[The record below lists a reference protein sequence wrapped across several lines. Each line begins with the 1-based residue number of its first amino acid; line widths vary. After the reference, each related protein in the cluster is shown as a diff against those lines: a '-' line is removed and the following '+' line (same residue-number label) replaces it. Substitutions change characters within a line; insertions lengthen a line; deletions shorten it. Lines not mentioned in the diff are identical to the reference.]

1 MLPLIGIPCSSI
13 NYSRADTPWQGIK
26 TAYVN
31 AVRMAKGTPVLIPL
45 LDDKA
50 NLETIWERLD
60 GLLLP
65 GGGDISPEFY
75 GEEVK
80 TELLA
85 LDPLRDQI
93 ELWMARR
100 ALSDDMPLL
109 AICRGMQVLNVA
121 AGGNLYQDIAS
132 EIPIARKH
140 NCNYPEHKSDYLA
153 HVVQPQI
160 DSLLARVIRGEDI
173 SYPPPTLHVNSRHH
187 QALKEIG
194 EDLVVVARSPDGI
207 IEAVESPIHR
217 FILGVQWHPEDLLQ
231 HDHIMRHLFESL
243 VQAASVKRD
252 KKY

>member
-1 MLPLIGIPCSSI
+1 MPPLIGIACTSI
-13 NYSRADTPWQGIK
+13 HYPKTDTPWQGIK

-31 AVRMAKGTPVLIPL
+31 AVRMAKGTPILIPL
-45 LDDKA
+45 SDDKA

-75 GEEVK
+75 GEEVE

-85 LDPLRDQI
+85 VDPLRDQI
-93 ELWMARR
+93 EIWLARR

-121 AGGNLYQDIAS
+121 AGGTLYQDIAS

-140 NCNYPEHKSDYLA
+140 NCSPPEHKSDCLA
-153 HVVQPQI
+153 HVVQLQI
-160 DSLLARVIRGEDI
+160 DTLLARAIRGGDT

-194 EDLVVVARSPDGI
+194 EGLVTVARSPDGI

-231 HDHIMRHLFESL
+231 HDHTMRHLFENL
-243 VQAASVKRD
+243 VQAAAERGSKR
-252 KKY
+252 